1 MRKILIVYFNL
12 ILFLLVSGL
21 SAKEKGH
28 LLIIGGGSKP
38 PEALK
43 EFVALSNDGPI
54 LVITSASGFP
64 EESGAA
70 MLNQLIEAGAKN
82 AQWLHID
89 SPEIANADSIVT
101 KIESST
107 AIFFMGGVQERLMQ
121 RLGGTRSEVEI
132 LKLYFEKGG
141 VIGGTSAGAADTTDA
156 FVSIQAKNIETKNGF
171 GFLDNVIIDQ
181 HFVARKRH
189 NRLISLVLE
198 IPKLVGIGIDE
209 GTAILVYPDNKIRVF
224 GKGSVIIYDARKTN
238 AIQINQNGLIGGRNI
253 IMDVLVDGDEFVINS
268 IYFYNIPPCPPSKG
282 GIQESPALKPVP
294 AG

>member
-141 VIGGTSAGAADTTDA
+141 VIGGTSAGAAVMSKVMITGNELINKDTTDA

-268 IYFYNIPPCPPSKG
+268 KKQKTNSK
-282 GIQESPALKPVP
+282 
-294 AG
+294 